1 MRARA
6 YERGRRRRGRRR
18 RRRRRRA
25 SAGPWRCWRCSR
37 WAGRPSGEG
46 YRPVAPQDMH
56 ADTHTRADDC
66 VGCGSVE
73 SCGRMAILRP
83 CTHSLPPRPIYT
95 FFLEACACLATSSS
109 GTAADDACSLCR
121 VSRRRRTKKHWTPE
135 SNGDDPAKSRDC
147 DYCLQ
152 DSIGRRSEH
161 VTSRHTER
169 VEQSNG
175 SFLLGRRASR
185 RTRQLPHVCGFF
197 HTCILLV
204 FFPIGATR
212 LERRRRSSPKFRA
225 RVGLA
230 GVQESIA
237 RVGGGWCFS
246 QFQRPS

>member
-1 MRARA
+1 MWEDGNPATLRKH
-6 YERGRRRRGRRR
+6 RGF
-18 RRRRRRA
+18 A
-25 SAGPWRCWRCSR
+25 A
-37 WAGRPSGEG
+37 AT
-46 YRPVAPQDMH
+46 A
-56 ADTHTRADDC
+56 
-66 VGCGSVE
+66 
-73 SCGRMAILRP
+73 
-83 CTHSLPPRPIYT
+83 SLPVLFIPF
-95 FFLEACACLATSSS
+95 FFLGACACLATSSS

-185 RTRQLPHVCGFF
+185 RTRQLPHVCGFL

-212 LERRRRSSPKFRA
+212 LERRRRSSPKFSSPCRA
-225 RVGLA
+225 RGR
-230 GVQESIA
+230 A
-237 RVGGGWCFS
+237 RIDRSRGWWVVL
-246 QFQRPS
+246 